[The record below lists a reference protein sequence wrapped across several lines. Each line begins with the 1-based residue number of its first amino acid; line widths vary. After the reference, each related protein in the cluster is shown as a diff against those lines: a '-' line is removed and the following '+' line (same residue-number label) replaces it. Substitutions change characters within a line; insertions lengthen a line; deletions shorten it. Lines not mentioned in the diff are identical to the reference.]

1 MGRYQRFPLL
11 SATEELLEAHRTDF
25 LLLFLFLLLLL
36 PEFKSNPSGSVTVCE
51 GHSPEPGRKP
61 TPQASQRSK

>member
-25 LLLFLFLLLLL
+25 LLLFLFLL
-36 PEFKSNPSGSVTVCE
+36 PEFKSNLSGSVTVCK
-51 GHSPEPGRKP
+51 GHSPEPGRTP
-61 TPQASQRSK
+61 TP